1 MLDVSAGRSTHERQ
15 AADIPEPSRLI
26 AHGLYAIAVERYNR
40 QGWPISVSIEYVQ
53 ASDTAH
59 ARAQFRV
66 AEPNP
71 RRSRIVAVGPAI
83 GFFVEDNHGEKLSV
97 D

>member
-1 MLDVSAGRSTHERQ
+1 MLSAGRTIEERK
-15 AADIPEPSRLI
+15 AADVAEPSRLI
-26 AHGLYAIAVERYNR
+26 AHGIYAIAVERYNR
-40 QGWPISVSIEYVQ
+40 QGWPTSVSIEYVE
-53 ASDTAH
+53 ADDEAH

-83 GFFVEDNHGEKLSV
+83 GFYVEDSHGEKLSV

>member
-1 MLDVSAGRSTHERQ
+1 MLSAGRSIEERR

-26 AHGLYAIAVERYNR
+26 AHGVYAIAVERYNR
-40 QGWPISVSIEYVQ
+40 KGFPVNVSIEYVQ
-53 ASDTAH
+53 ADDPAH
-59 ARAQFRV
+59 AKAQFRV

-83 GFFVEDNHGEKLSV
+83 GFYVNDEHGEQLSV

>member
-1 MLDVSAGRSTHERQ
+1 MFSAGRTIEERR
-15 AADIPEPSRLI
+15 AADIPEPSRLTS
-26 AHGLYAIAVERYNR
+26 HGIYAIAVERFNR
-40 QGWPISVSIEYVQ
+40 QGWPVNVSVEYVK
-53 ASDTAH
+53 ADDAAH
-59 ARAQFRV
+59 AKAQFRV

-83 GFFVEDNHGEKLSV
+83 GFFVEDNHGEQLSA

>member
-1 MLDVSAGRSTHERQ
+1 MLDVSAGRTTEQRR
-15 AADIPEPSRLI
+15 ADDIPEPSRI
-26 AHGLYAIAVERYNR
+26 VSHGIYAIAVERFNR
-40 QGWPISVSIEYVQ
+40 LGVPVNVSIEYV
-53 ASDTAH
+53 TADDPVH
-59 ARAQFRV
+59 AKAQFRV

-83 GFFVEDNHGEKLSV
+83 GFYVNDEHGEQLSV